1 MDDRSERATPLRLL
15 DAVSLVLF
23 LEGDRV
29 LCRRIYIYI
38 YVELNVGWNVLSEGG
53 SRERAARKVS

>member
-1 MDDRSERATPLRLL
+1 MSE
-15 DAVSLVLF
+15 D
-23 LEGDRV
+23 
-29 LCRRIYIYI
+29 IYIYI